1 MSFEAKKQ
9 AAIAELEN
17 SKIWRSNYEP
27 PFLLFMWWL
36 GKETR
41 PPHYNS
47 FMRNALSLG
56 SFFAV
61 GWGLIMWLLVWNSTG
76 LSVLAGIG
84 APLLAGL
91 TFGLIMAC
99 YYSFSA
105 KRKKLSRWE
114 ELPEIDES
122 AQQYS

>member
-1 MSFEAKKQ
+1 MV
-9 AAIAELEN
+9 
-17 SKIWRSNYEP
+17 
-27 PFLLFMWWL
+27 
-36 GKETR
+36 
-41 PPHYNS
+41 
-47 FMRNALSLG
+47 SLG